1 MGKRALLEKL
11 PAALMVPVIVLP
23 VGAIFLALG
32 TQLGISAL
40 EAAGKGILIDY
51 LPLLFSVGV
60 AIAYCDQDGMA
71 AMSAGLCW
79 AVMKSTLSAYGTN
92 LDTGVIGGIL
102 CGAISV
108 ILYGRYHTVRLP
120 EYLGLFSGKRFVPVV
135 SSVAGLIIGGL
146 LAVIWS
152 PVQEAIA
159 SLGKWIVAAGAP
171 GAFVYGLTNRF
182 LIPTGLHHIINNV
195 VMFVAGSYTDPVT
208 GQAVF
213 GEAPRFY
220 AGDPAAGY
228 LFAGYFVT
236 CVFAIPALC
245 MAIAHEAAPEN
256 RRKVTGIMVTAAL
269 TSAITGITEPAEFAF
284 MFAAPLLFLLHS
296 IYTGFTLWLT
306 YSLGVRHFGFALPM
320 FFINLGLAE
329 KPWLIL
335 PIGLATV
342 PLYYFGFRW
351 AIRRYRIPVLG
362 RMEDARTSLSQAE
375 HAGQEAHG
383 ILGGL
388 GGASNV
394 VSVDACM
401 TRLRVLVEDPSSVRV
416 SELKRVQGVHGVTVP
431 APGVIQIV
439 VGPRAEIIKEEV
451 RDMLGRLVITSPI
464 TGCAVSISEVGDPVF
479 VQRMVG
485 DGIAIEPEEGK
496 VYAPFDA
503 EVAAVMSSAHGIGLK
518 DKRGR
523 EMLIHIGIDT
533 VEMKGQGFCAHVTQG
548 QCVKAGQLL
557 LEFDIDSIK
566 AAGKPTV
573 SPVVI
578 TKGEIT
584 WRATP
589 GDRVVAL
596 KDKLLVVR

>member
-1 MGKRALLEKL
+1 MRTRAVLERL
-11 PAALMVPVIVLP
+11 PAALMVPVVVLP
-23 VGAIFLALG
+23 VGAIFFALG
-32 TQLGISAL
+32 TQLGLSAV
-40 EAAGKGILIDY
+40 EAAGRAILIDY
-51 LPLLFSVGV
+51 LPLIFSIGV
-60 AIAYCDQDGMA
+60 AIAYCEQDGIA

-79 AVMKSTLSAYGTN
+79 AVMKSTLSASGAN

-102 CGAISV
+102 CGAVSV
-108 ILYGRYHTVRLP
+108 ILYNRYHTVRLP
-120 EYLGLFSGKRFVPVV
+120 EYLGLFSGKRFVPVI
-135 SSVAGLIIGGL
+135 SAAAGLIIGQL
-146 LAVIWS
+146 LAIIWS

-159 SLGKWIVAAGAP
+159 SLGRWIVTAGAP

-182 LIPTGLHHIINNV
+182 LIPTGLHHIVNNV

-208 GQAVF
+208 GQVVF

-236 CVFAIPALC
+236 CVFAIPALS
-245 MAIAHEAAPEN
+245 MAIAHEASPEN

-284 MFAAPLLFLLHS
+284 MFVAPALFLFHS
-296 IYTGFTLWLT
+296 VYTGLTLWLT

-329 KPWLIL
+329 NPWLIV

-351 AIRRYRIPVLG
+351 AIRRFNIPTLG
-362 RMEDARTSLSQAE
+362 RVEDARTLPSQAE
-375 HAGQEAHG
+375 HPGQEAPG
-383 ILGGL
+383 MVGAL

-401 TRLRVLVEDPSSVRV
+401 TRLRILVEDPSLVQA
-416 SELKRVQGVHGVTVP
+416 SELRRVPAVHGVTFP
-431 APGVIQIV
+431 APGVVQVV

-451 RDMLGRLVITSPI
+451 KDMLGKLLIKSPI
-464 TGCAVSISEVGDPVF
+464 TGRAVGLSDVGDPVF
-479 VQRMVG
+479 AERMVG
-485 DGIAIEPEEGK
+485 DGIAVEPEEGR

-503 EVAAVMSSAHGIGLK
+503 EVVTVVSGGHGLGLK

-533 VEMKGQGFCAHVTQG
+533 VEMAGEGFCAHVTQG
-548 QCVKAGQLL
+548 QRVKAGQLL
-557 LEFDIDSIK
+557 LEFDIGKIR

-573 SPVVI
+573 SPIVI

-589 GDRVVAL
+589 GDRVLAMQGT
-596 KDKLLVVR
+596 LLVVR